1 MSALP
6 TSLGAITLF
15 IQDPQ
20 RSKAFYERV
29 FELAPIY
36 EDDDAVA
43 FRFENTIVN
52 LLRTPAARSLIEPAA
67 VATPGA
73 GSSFQLT
80 IWVGD
85 ADAACAVLADARRR
99 VAERPDR
106 PGVGLAHGSVR
117 RPGRPRLGGRA
128 VAPRRS

>member
-15 IQDPQ
+15 IEDPQ

-29 FELAPIY
+29 FELAPIH
-36 EDDDAVA
+36 EDGDAVT

-67 VATPGA
+67 VAAPGE

-85 ADAACAVLADARRR
+85 ADAACAELATARRR
-99 VAERPDR
+99 AAERPAR
-106 PGVGLAHGSVR
+106 PGVGRAHGRVR
-117 RPGRPRLGGRA
+117 RP
-128 VAPRRS
+128 

>member
-15 IQDPQ
+15 IEDPQ

-29 FELAPIY
+29 FELAPIH
-36 EDDDAVA
+36 EDDDAVT

-67 VATPGA
+67 VAAPGA

-85 ADAACAVLADARRR
+85 ADAACAELAQRGVELLNGPLDREWGVRTAAFADPDGHVWEVAQELPDA
-99 VAERPDR
+99 
-106 PGVGLAHGSVR
+106 
-117 RPGRPRLGGRA
+117 
-128 VAPRRS
+128 